1 MLTAIL
7 IGVGAVVIGGGVW
20 IGYLRH
26 QAHKGGHG

>member
-1 MLTAIL
+1 MLTAL
-7 IGVGAVVIGGGVW
+7 GIGVALAVIGGGVW